1 MLKSLQQASK
11 EELRT
16 LVDFARRLIVKE
28 QEVADAAE
36 EIALVRA
43 GANYVASEA
52 TPRDWTQVVA
62 YAAPGSSSVETR
74 LSPLWLHR
82 AAGSEAATFA
92 IDGDLSLWQ
101 LMGANSWVNVT
112 TGGIRTAA
120 DPSWPRVEVPAG
132 ETYVDPVNARYLIPT
147 LVWLDRTTGEVSAL
161 GPGSGEFVGG
171 TTGGNT
177 YPDGLSDLIPTPQ
190 EYVTALLKVSTGML
204 AGTELIAMQDAI
216 ASFEAAGPWEDVRQ
230 PYFALNSAGQVVLGD
245 DGYPLRN
252 PLRVTDVAF
261 RGELND
267 YYRRLVRDFNISPA
281 KSRTAGQ
288 FEVID
293 WRLVTGLSGTEMKRF
308 IAVHTECVR
317 VFKAAFYNEAME
329 SDELYFRYCRTYIA
343 WMAVLRFSNERMK
356 SLTDIDRMTSYEL
369 TNLLYSYGVYQ
380 FDDMPVIYRRRLAKN
395 LEKMLSE
402 KGTTQVFKDILG
414 LFNLE
419 KDLKIWKHYLVRYFP
434 SRTTI
439 LKCPRALVA
448 GEKIQILLESGD
460 MLEATSLDEAAYFI
474 EQVQTFRKAVADADA
489 LTVTV
494 WREEDTDGGVVAA
507 YIIEEATSAVTGEF
521 VVSAG
526 DVDYTLPEVG
536 FQKADIDDPVAET
549 TVANM
554 DTAYITDYDEFVSR
568 DRTWETTREDA
579 RQLAF
584 SVVQT
589 KYFSISSAVDA
600 AYNGMALSM
609 IWGMLKDAQTR
620 GRTAGMTIEGA
631 NTLEGVL
638 SMNLFEAMVAA
649 MTLILWRFDV
659 DDLIPHG
666 EGGVSTIIAARTDG
680 SAFPGEGS
688 LLPFSTVLDRV
699 ADQPDPLG
707 AQKVATMTD
716 RNIEI
721 SRTVDSVLVDLGRV
735 GANAYDGVKGGEES
749 QTVAKEAK
757 VRALWNHK
765 FVSKLQTD
773 AFGSADRYSDWLDRV
788 NPELATWVRKMDADG
803 DYVNAI
809 LSLTLLIEDNIDS
822 LYLNLPMAIGMNDI
836 VMMYIE
842 RMVRFFKAY
851 TTDLRNFST
860 FLLVDRPAT
869 ECVRLMN
876 LLAGMKVTWTAG
888 DEMDKMED
896 VYRTLSR
903 WIADESRPG
912 GLLLDLS
919 ACITRAKEHD
929 IARILD
935 GMPSWY
941 LYALEVSP
949 AAKMRDKLSISVSFS
964 KREALMMATKGQ
976 RPGDVFTMK
985 LEDPSGLDNSLLM
998 TLDSAPVVPASLD
1011 EAELTGEA
1019 QNAASPLT
1027 QAAVGPAEYGTATR
1041 PRPRGLQGLGDGAMI
1056 IPN

>member
-16 LVDFARRLIVKE
+16 LVDFARKMIVKE

-43 GANYVASEA
+43 GATYVANDA

-62 YAAPGSSSVETR
+62 YAAPGAASVETR
-74 LSPLWLHR
+74 LGPLWYHR
-82 AAGSEAATFA
+82 LAGSAAATFA
-92 IDGDLSLWQ
+92 VDGEMGLWQ
-101 LMGANSWVNVT
+101 LMGTNSWVNVVS
-112 TGGIRTAA
+112 GALRTSA
-120 DPSWPRVEVPAG
+120 DAGWPRIDVPAG
-132 ETYVDPVNARYLIPT
+132 ETYVDPAGSRYLIPT
-147 LVWLDRTTGEVSAL
+147 LVWLDRTTGDVSAL

-171 TTGGNT
+171 TTGGNA

-204 AGTELIAMQDAI
+204 TGADLTAMQNAI
-216 ASFEAAGPWEDVRQ
+216 ASFEAPGPWEDIRQ
-230 PYFALNSAGQVVLGD
+230 PYFALNSAGQVVLD
-245 DGYPLRN
+245 NDGFPLRN
-252 PLRVTDVAF
+252 PLRVTDVAY

-267 YYRRLVRDFNISPA
+267 YYRRLVRDYGISPA
-281 KSRTAGQ
+281 KSRTTGQ
-288 FEVID
+288 FEAID
-293 WRLVTGLSGTEMKRF
+293 WQLVTGLSGTEMKRF
-308 IAVHTECVR
+308 VGVHTECVR

-329 SDELYFRYCRTYIA
+329 SDQLYFRYCRTFIA
-343 WMAVLRFSNERMK
+343 WMAVVRFINERMNG
-356 SLTDIDRMTSYEL
+356 LTDIDRMSSYEL

-395 LEKMLSE
+395 LEKMLAE
-402 KGTTQVFKDILG
+402 KGTTKVFKDILG

-434 SRTTI
+434 NRSTI
-439 LKCPRALVA
+439 LHCPRAQA
-448 GEKIQILLESGD
+448 TGEKVRILLESGD
-460 MLEATSLDEAAYFI
+460 TLDAPSLAEAAFAI
-474 EQVQTFRKAVADADA
+474 EQIQTFRKAVADESA
-489 LTVTV
+489 LTLTV
-494 WREEDTDGGVVAA
+494 WREADTEGGVVAA
-507 YIIEEATSAVTGEF
+507 YFVEDATGAITGEF
-521 VVSAG
+521 SVETG
-526 DVDYTLPEVG
+526 DTDYALPEVG
-536 FQKADIDDPVAET
+536 FQRADIDDPVAET

-554 DTAYITDYDEFVSR
+554 DTSYIADYDEFVSR
-568 DRTWETTREDA
+568 DMTWETTREDA

-631 NTLEGVL
+631 NTLDGVL

-666 EGGVSTIIAARTDG
+666 EGGVSTIVTARTDG

-688 LLPFSTVLDRV
+688 LLPFSTVLERV

-707 AQKVATMTD
+707 AQKVASMTD
-716 RNIEI
+716 SNIEI
-721 SRTVDSVLVDLGRV
+721 SLAVDSVLTDLGRI
-735 GANAYDGVKGGEES
+735 GANVFDGVKGGEET
-749 QTVAKEAK
+749 QTVAREAK
-757 VRALWNHK
+757 VRALWDHK

-788 NPELATWVRKMDADG
+788 NPELAAWVRKMDQDG

-822 LYLNLPMAIGMNDI
+822 QYLNLPMAIGMNDI

-869 ECVRLMN
+869 ESVRLMN
-876 LLAGMKVTWTAG
+876 LLAGVYTTWG
-888 DEMDKMED
+888 GSDRMDRLED
-896 VYRTLSR
+896 VYKAITR
-903 WIADESRPG
+903 WVTSESKPG
-912 GLLLDLS
+912 GLLLDLA
-919 ACITRAKEHD
+919 ACISRVEEHD
-929 IARILD
+929 IARMLD
-935 GMPSWY
+935 AMPSWY

-949 AAKMRDKLSISVSFS
+949 AAKMRDRVSIKTTFARRDAV
-964 KREALMMATKGQ
+964 MVATRGQ

-985 LEDPSGLDNSLLM
+985 LEDPAGLSNTVFTSL
-998 TLDSAPVVPASLD
+998 DDAPVVPTSLD
-1011 EAELTGEA
+1011 DAELTTEEM
-1019 QNAASPLT
+1019 NAVSPLA
-1027 QAAVGPAEYGTATR
+1027 QAVVGPADFGTATMS
-1041 PRPRGLQGLGDGAMI
+1041 RPRGLQGLGDGAMI